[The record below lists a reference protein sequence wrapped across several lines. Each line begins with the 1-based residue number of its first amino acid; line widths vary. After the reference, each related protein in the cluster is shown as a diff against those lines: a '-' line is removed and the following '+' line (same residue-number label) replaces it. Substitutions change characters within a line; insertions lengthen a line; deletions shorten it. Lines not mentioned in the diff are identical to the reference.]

1 MTSRTDSLTAETLTT
16 DTGQRRVG
24 TADTASRKVF
34 APSGRPGAAI
44 LGAVIGIALLVL
56 CGVAVRDLVLEAGW
70 IDGDPW
76 LGHAAHWSSETAWT
90 SWMWAAAIACIV
102 IGLVLL
108 VAAMKPRRATHLRL
122 TDHDVLWTRRVDV
135 ARRCSAAAQAVAG
148 VDHATTVVTRRKAK
162 CTVIARDSVDRDR
175 VRTVVEEVVGDVESP
190 KRAVVRFSN
199 RNAGDRR

>member
-1 MTSRTDSLTAETLTT
+1 MTSTSEAPTT
-16 DTGQRRVG
+16 GAPTPDHRAG
-24 TADTASRKVF
+24 TADTADGKVF

-56 CGVAVRDLVLEAGW
+56 CGVAIRDLILEAGW

-76 LGHAAHWSSETAWT
+76 LGQAAHWSSETPWAG
-90 SWMWAAAIACIV
+90 WMWAAAIACIV

-108 VAAMKPRRATHLRL
+108 AAALKPRRATHIRL

-162 CTVIARDSVDRDR
+162 CTVIARDTADRDR
-175 VRTVVEEVVGDVESP
+175 IREVVDGVVSDVESP

-199 RNAGDRR
+199 RTGGGRR